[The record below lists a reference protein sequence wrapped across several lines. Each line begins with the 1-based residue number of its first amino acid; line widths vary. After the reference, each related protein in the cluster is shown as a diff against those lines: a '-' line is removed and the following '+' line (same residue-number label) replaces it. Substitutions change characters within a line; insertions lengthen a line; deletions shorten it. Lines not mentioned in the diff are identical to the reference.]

1 MKALPKIALG
11 AWGWNNQ
18 ETFGNSSTIEDLKA
32 VYETA
37 RANGLNLWDTAAIYG
52 MGASES
58 MLGELA
64 KDTPREELILSTKFT
79 PDIGDGTPQA
89 MQNMLDG
96 SKERL
101 RADVIDI
108 YWIHKPTDVEKYTPM
123 LVPLAKSGQI
133 RRLGVSNHSLAE
145 IKRAAA
151 ILGDAGL
158 KLSAVQN
165 HYSLLNRSSEDSG
178 ILQYCRENGIT
189 FFAYMVLEQGALSG
203 SYDTK
208 HPFPAGSSRAKM
220 YTPMLAEI
228 ETLTGV
234 LRRVGEAHGIG
245 AAQTAI
251 AWAIAKGTLPIVG
264 ATKVHHVTDAAKA
277 ASVTLAAAEM
287 ALMEETAAGLGLST
301 VRHWEKKME

>member
-18 ETFGNSSTIEDLKA
+18 ETFGNRSTIEDLKA
-32 VYETA
+32 VYEAA
-37 RANGLNLWDTAAIYG
+37 RANGLNLWDTAAVYG

-108 YWIHKPTDVEKYTPM
+108 YWI
-123 LVPLAKSGQI
+123 
-133 RRLGVSNHSLAE
+133 HSLAE

-203 SYDTK
+203 SYDTR

-234 LRRVGEAHGIG
+234 LRQVGEAHGIG

-251 AWAIAKGTLPIVG
+251 VWAIAKGTLPIVG

-277 ASVTLAAAEM
+277 ASVTLTAAEM